1 MKGSQR
7 DLQLII
13 REYLLMLRPGYI
25 FLIYILQAPSNIRV
39 SLSKSLEIRSSEA
52 FQHPQRCKNQWK
64 AWFSRGCGNGSAIP
78 KLSLAR
84 AWKSCG
90 KNRPG
95 ALPVWKF
102 AGVWCTSLFWGAG
115 KRHLLP
121 SQSLSSG
128 IFGIQDGVH
137 TKGIIIQ
144 SAINAL
150 TREQGCE

>member
-7 DLQLII
+7 NLQLII

-39 SLSKSLEIRSSEA
+39 SLSKSLEIQSSEA

-64 AWFSRGCGNGSAIP
+64 SWFSRGCGNGSAIP

-84 AWKSCG
+84 AWKNCG

-102 AGVWCTSLFWGAG
+102 AGVWCTSLFLGELG
-115 KRHLLP
+115 RDIS
-121 SQSLSSG
+121 SQVRVFPVGYLEFRMEFTPKGSLFKVS
-128 IFGIQDGVH
+128 
-137 TKGIIIQ
+137 
-144 SAINAL
+144 
-150 TREQGCE
+150 